1 MRFKRWSRP
10 STDQR
15 APVTTSTNAR
25 RHQVGRADRVVAL
38 GVAGVLLVSVTRA
51 FAGAGPLPKWRSCDD
66 AVAIVDRRL
75 PAPPD
80 ELKRGNR
87 AGHIL
92 GRIWSSRPELH
103 AALSADGR
111 PNTDALAPW
120 AASRFPTSRSSRLRH
135 ADDLAALVDSSVS
148 LSTIRS
154 LGSLLEWTGSHSHG
168 SFYELEAN
176 RNAAFDLFVIAR
188 SSLLA
193 EPDPATFV
201 TGEEIVSWAWSLPV
215 DDPAFEAAW
224 NALDQLSIDET

>member
-1 MRFKRWSRP
+1 MRTVWRTQLSQRLLTQSNAP
-10 STDQR
+10 TDGRRKPAARIDR
-15 APVTTSTNAR
+15 A
-25 RHQVGRADRVVAL
+25 VAL
-38 GVAGVLLVSVTRA
+38 GVVAVALVCGVKA
-51 FAGAGPLPKWRSCDD
+51 IAGAGPLPKWQSCDD

-80 ELKRGNR
+80 EPKRGNR
-87 AGHIL
+87 AAHIL

-111 PNTDALAPW
+111 PNADALAPW
-120 AASRFPTSRSSRLRH
+120 AASIPDISSLPV
-135 ADDLAALVDSSVS
+135 AACVDDLAALVDPSVS
-148 LSTIRS
+148 LSTMRS
-154 LGSLLEWTGSHSHG
+154 LASLLEWTGSHSHG

-176 RNAAFDLFVIAR
+176 RNAAFDLFVAAR

-193 EPDPATFV
+193 DQDSSTFV